1 MKQMLRMSD
10 NADILELEQETY
22 KYSTQDGLDEI
33 LVGLGLI
40 ILACVIEVLDSG
52 SYDVF
57 CWYGI
62 LLLLIIFRIPIMERL
77 RRKVTYP
84 RIGYVK
90 AHQDEPSPFLVV
102 VLFSVLT
109 ISVVVP
115 LALVMIPSD
124 ISFYNTGLKYMPV
137 SLGVVMI
144 LRSFFLTEKTG
155 DRRYFAFGLLTVTT
169 GLIFTLLEFKPP
181 RAGPVLYVF
190 GWGVVITLVSL
201 TTFIRFIRKYPIIDP
216 DEVEASEQ

>member
-1 MKQMLRMSD
+1 MSD

-22 KYSTQDGLDEI
+22 RYSTQDGLAEI
-33 LVGLGLI
+33 HIGLGLI
-40 ILACVIEVLDSG
+40 ILACVIEVLDYS

-62 LLLLIIFRIPIMERL
+62 FFLLIVFRTPILEKL

-90 AHQDEPSPFLVV
+90 IRQDEPSQPLMV

-109 ISVVVP
+109 ISVGVS
-115 LALVMIPSD
+115 LALVIIPSD
-124 ISFYNTGLKYMPV
+124 ISFYYALWKYSPV
-137 SLGVVMI
+137 SIGVVMI
-144 LRSFFLTEKTG
+144 LRSFFLVEKTG

-169 GLIFTLLEFKPP
+169 GLFFALLEFEPP
-181 RAGPVLYVF
+181 RAGPVLYVL
-190 GWGVVITLVSL
+190 GWGVVIILVGL

>member
-1 MKQMLRMSD
+1 MLRMSD

-22 KYSTQDGLDEI
+22 RYSTQDGLDEI
-33 LVGLGLI
+33 LIGLGLI
-40 ILACVIEVLDSG
+40 IIAWMIESRDIRSYGFFSSPVI
-52 SYDVF
+52 F
-57 CWYGI
+57 I
-62 LLLLIIFRIPIMERL
+62 LLIVFRTPILEKL

-90 AHQDEPSPFLVV
+90 VRQDKPSPFLMV

-109 ISVVVP
+109 ISVVGS
-115 LALVMIPSD
+115 LALVMVPSD
-124 ISFYNTGLKYMPV
+124 ISFYDTLLKYLPV
-137 SLGVVMI
+137 SLGVVLI
-144 LRSFFLTEKTG
+144 LHSFVLVEKTG

-169 GLIFTLLEFKPP
+169 GPIFALLEFEPP
-181 RAGPVLYVF
+181 RAGPVLYVL
-190 GWGVVITLVSL
+190 GWGVVIILVGL

>member
-1 MKQMLRMSD
+1 M
-10 NADILELEQETY
+10 
-22 KYSTQDGLDEI
+22 QDGLDEI
-33 LVGLGLI
+33 LIGLGLLI
-40 ILACVIEVLDSG
+40 FACVIEVQDFS
-52 SYDVF
+52 SYGAF

-62 LLLLIIFRIPIMERL
+62 LLLLIIFRTPILEKL

-90 AHQDEPSPFLVV
+90 VCQDEPSPLLMV

-109 ISVVVP
+109 ISLVVI
-115 LALVMIPSD
+115 LALVSIPSD
-124 ISFYNTGLKYMPV
+124 IPIVDTGWKYMPV
-137 SLGVVMI
+137 SIGVVMI
-144 LRSFFLTEKTG
+144 LRSFFLVEKTG

-169 GLIFTLLEFKPP
+169 GLIFALLEFEPP
-181 RAGPVLYVF
+181 RAGPVLYIL

-216 DEVEASEQ
+216 DEVEASD

>member
-10 NADILELEQETY
+10 NEDILELEQETY
-22 KYSTQDGLDEI
+22 RYSMQDGLDEI

-40 ILACVIEVLDSG
+40 ILACVIEVQDSS

-57 CWYGI
+57 YWYGI
-62 LLLLIIFRIPIMERL
+62 LLLIVFRTPIMEKL

-90 AHQDEPSPFLVV
+90 AHQDEPSPPLMV

-109 ISVVVP
+109 ISVVVS

-144 LRSFFLTEKTG
+144 LRSFLLAEKTG
-155 DRRYFAFGLLTVTT
+155 DRWYFAFGLLTVTT
-169 GLIFTLLEFKPP
+169 GLIFALLEFEPP
-181 RAGPVLYVF
+181 RAGPVLYLL

>member
-1 MKQMLRMSD
+1 MLRMSD

-22 KYSTQDGLDEI
+22 RYSTQDGLAEI
-33 LVGLGLI
+33 HIGLGLI
-40 ILACVIEVLDSG
+40 ILACVIEVLDYR

-62 LLLLIIFRIPIMERL
+62 LFLLIVFRTPILEKL

-90 AHQDEPSPFLVV
+90 VRQDEPSQPLMV

-109 ISVVVP
+109 ISVGVS
-115 LALVMIPSD
+115 LALVIMPSD
-124 ISFYNTGLKYMPV
+124 ISFYDALWKYSPV
-137 SLGVVMI
+137 SIGVVMI
-144 LRSFFLTEKTG
+144 LRSFFLVEKTG

-169 GLIFTLLEFKPP
+169 GPIFALLEFEPP
-181 RAGPVLYVF
+181 RAGPVFYVL
-190 GWGVVITLVSL
+190 GWGVVIILVGL
-201 TTFIRFIRKYPIIDP
+201 TTFIRFIRKYPIIDL